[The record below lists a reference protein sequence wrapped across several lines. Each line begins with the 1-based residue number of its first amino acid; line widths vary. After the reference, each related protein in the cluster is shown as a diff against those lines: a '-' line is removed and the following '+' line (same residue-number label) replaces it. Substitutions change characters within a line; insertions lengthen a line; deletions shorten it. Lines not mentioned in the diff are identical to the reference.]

1 MFTLARFILAR
12 LRWKM
17 FFGAFSKTSPQTLC
31 GLLALCLG
39 FIVVCPAAGADC
51 QTTYKQAVQLL
62 DTTTQKSVKPEQP
75 DPEDFSE
82 KFKALVTGLQ
92 TQNCMPELMSLIQHI
107 QAEQQKLPAAA
118 PINDKTKPPITD

>member
-1 MFTLARFILAR
+1 MFTPTARHCKTLGGVI
-12 LRWKM
+12 
-17 FFGAFSKTSPQTLC
+17 SKTCQVLS
-31 GLLALCLG
+31 ALCLV
-39 FIVVCPAAGADC
+39 FIVACPVAGADC

-82 KFKALVTGLQ
+82 KFKALVTSLQ

-107 QAEQQKLPAAA
+107 HAEQQKLPVAT
-118 PINDKTKPPITD
+118 PVNDKTKPPITD